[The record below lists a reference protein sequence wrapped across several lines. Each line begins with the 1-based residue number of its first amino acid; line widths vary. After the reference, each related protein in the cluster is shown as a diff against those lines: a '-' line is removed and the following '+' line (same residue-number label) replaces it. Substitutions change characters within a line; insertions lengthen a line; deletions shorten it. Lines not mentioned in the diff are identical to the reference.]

1 MDRITIKSPEL
12 NSLRFTMIS
21 HIIPFFVPLNHHSIF
36 MSQAATAIQR
46 ILRGFLVRLCIRR
59 HQAAVVIQANRRMLS
74 VSWGNLRYA
83 LVMTFTVCELENGPQ
98 KQLIYVD
105 LPVKDCDFP
114 VRRLLVYQRVS
125 INGGFLKGKII
136 HNYLRNGETCFVLEN
151 HL

>member
-105 LPVKDCDFP
+105 LPIKDCDFP

-136 HNYLRNGETCFVLEN
+136 QIISEMVKPVFVLEN